1 MTITCIC
8 KTIFRSCHRSNQN
21 ILICVPLHA
30 RKSPFPI
37 IPSPVNKTHSLPQ
50 LRFCNFFRPLSY
62 PPSQYNSTSPGCNPS
77 LLPTTA
83 LTFLDLTQSF
93 PSLSPVHHPNIT
105 QCFPSASVP
114 AFNPSSTFSP
124 LANFCPPNVL
134 PLFQLLFRP
143 CPITALSVADYF
155 YFRRSLHA
163 RTENPSSIFPSFNHL
178 YL

>member
-1 MTITCIC
+1 MS
-8 KTIFRSCHRSNQN
+8 RSCHFLTKTFPLACPCTHGKTPSS
-21 ILICVPLHA
+21 ISHLPSTDFISDKHLIHA

-134 PLFQLLFRP
+134 PLFRLLFP
-143 CPITALSVADYF
+143 SVSYHRF
-155 YFRRSLHA
+155 ICGRLLLFS
-163 RTENPSSIFPSFNHL
+163 T
-178 YL
+178 